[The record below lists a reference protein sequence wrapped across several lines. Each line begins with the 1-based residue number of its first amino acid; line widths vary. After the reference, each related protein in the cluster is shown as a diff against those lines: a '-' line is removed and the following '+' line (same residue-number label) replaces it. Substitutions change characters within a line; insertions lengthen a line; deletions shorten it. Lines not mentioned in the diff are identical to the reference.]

1 MARLDWTTFLAI
13 HPKAHLLAAQVP
25 DPSAI
30 ALKRLRRQTQA
41 LIDAEGPMGDY
52 ATAIVRHDDI
62 TEIQCGFANRT
73 DADRVGERLGATTK
87 TPGHDWSSERTLQLD
102 ERVERALE
110 AKSTRRRAVR
120 LADPES
126 LARSRI

>member
-1 MARLDWTTFLAI
+1 MARLDWTTFLANY
-13 HPKAHLLAAQVP
+13 PKAHLLAAEVP

-30 ALKRLRRQTQA
+30 ALKRLRRQMQA

-73 DADRVGERLGATTK
+73 DAERVGERLGATTK
-87 TPGHDWSSERTLQLD
+87 APGRDWSSELTLQVD
-102 ERVERALE
+102 ERVERTLE
-110 AKSTRRRAVR
+110 AKSTRRKAVR

-126 LARSRI
+126 LAGS